1 MRMTPVPQRPVAL
14 WPLPLSVAVL
24 FTVAAHLALW
34 LSIRDGWIEACV
46 PYVEGCTSISRAAR
60 RGLGNHVFRLMVL
73 PCAALVGLHWWLAAR
88 WLGRGAAVV
97 AWMGAAAA
105 MALALYAAF
114 LGTEGEAYR
123 FLRRYGVVCFFGFGY
138 LAQLVFLARLRAG
151 GQGGAPVCAMLA
163 VALLMLALTDECTT
177 KGALVKLPGNKT
189 DENVEALATL
199 APQNLLH
206 GCGDGSGAGSCW
218 RRGAMRRWSREAEAE
233 GAGPWLILR
242 SVLATVADGNG
253 RLTARVSGRASRPTV
268 ATELGPAGEVSRAAA
283 TIAAARAALRTR
295 AQSPAASQSFGTIHD
310 PPMHSTLGARTHI
323 DSPMPP
329 GDTVAGP
336 AARPSL

>member
-1 MRMTPVPQRPVAL
+1 
-14 WPLPLSVAVL
+14 PLSVAVL

-60 RGLGNHVFRLMVL
+60 HGLGNHVFRLMVL

-163 VALLMLALTDECTT
+163 VALLILALGLANVAT
-177 KGALVKLPGNKT
+177 GALVDDGRLK
-189 DENVEALATL
+189 DRIENVLAWQL
-199 APQNLLH
+199 
-206 GCGDGSGAGSCW
+206 GCGRGSGWGSRSG
-218 RRGAMRRWSREAEAE
+218 RRGRGAEA
-233 GAGPWLILR
+233 GARRQEAGGRRQEAGGRRQEAGGRRQEAGGRRQEAGGRRPLGPIPVGAA
-242 SVLATVADGNG
+242 SAATVKPDGNG
-253 RLTARVSGRASRPTV
+253 RL
-268 ATELGPAGEVSRAAA
+268 
-283 TIAAARAALRTR
+283 
-295 AQSPAASQSFGTIHD
+295 
-310 PPMHSTLGARTHI
+310 
-323 DSPMPP
+323 
-329 GDTVAGP
+329 
-336 AARPSL
+336 